1 MAQVENTVCL
11 SIQSYNQMKAENTK
25 FQLFISRLWE
35 NIKLKEDCS
44 GILFD
49 INTVDQLMHLVYL
62 EQYKKKLGALRAKKT
77 KEESLKIR
85 MEMDNA

>member
-1 MAQVENTVCL
+1 MAQAENTVCL

-49 INTVDQLMHLVYL
+49 IDTVEQLMHLIYL

-77 KEESLKIR
+77 KEESLKMQMR
-85 MEMDNA
+85 ACDV